1 MYFTIYNHRCICIVA
16 STPRKPIAGLYDST
30 HKVKSAC
37 FGKQDSHWR
46 RVLNALNIH
55 HHTRC
60 VNRALEKESQQ
71 DNVVETEEDLVEIG
85 IVGPAHG
92 VRGEFKVQPLTDS
105 PKFRL
110 GLSGARWLRPP
121 PAKVGNASNKQA
133 KKVELVQGKQSIYK
147 GREVWIVK
155 LKGINSPEEVKNIR
169 GHILLISASEREVLE
184 DEDEYYV
191 QELIGL
197 KVEMLESGDEIGTV
211 IDVLDGTGTYD
222 VLRIEH
228 FQIDVEGNARK
239 SLLPFAKEIVPV
251 VDLEQKVLRITPPE
265 GMFDQPVSSPKKD
278 GKKSS
283 RRRET
288 KPMEVQTEE

>member
-1 MYFTIYNHRCICIVA
+1 MILTIYEHRCISSVA
-16 STPRKPIAGLYDST
+16 SSPRKPISGLPCYT
-30 HKVKSAC
+30 QGKSAC
-37 FGKQDSHWR
+37 SVKQDLPR
-46 RVLNALNIH
+46 RRGSGTLYSNRSLVYN
-55 HHTRC
+55 
-60 VNRALEKESQQ
+60 NRALEKESQS
-71 DNVVETEEDLVEIG
+71 DNIVRTEEDLVEIG

-105 PKFRL
+105 PKSRL
-110 GLSGARWLRPP
+110 GISGARWLRPP
-121 PAKVGNASNKQA
+121 PAKIGNASNNHA
-133 KKVELVQGKQSIYK
+133 KKVELVRGKQSIYK

-155 LKGINSPEEVKNIR
+155 LKGINSPEEVTDIR

-184 DEDEYYV
+184 DEDEFYV

-228 FQIDVEGNARK
+228 FQTDVEGNARK

-251 VDLEQKVLRITPPE
+251 VDLEQRVLRVTPPE
-265 GMFDQPVSSPKKD
+265 GMFDQPVSPPKKD
-278 GKKSS
+278 RKKPSRSS
-283 RRRET
+283 VQ
-288 KPMEVQTEE
+288 KPLKIEE